1 MKILLGRK
9 ALIIYSILAIL
20 IFLIFSPFGEIRISR
35 LLARLSQ
42 ELIIQ
47 EVNPVRKDQGFLDLK
62 INEKLTQAAQLK
74 AEDMIK
80 RNYFSH
86 TGPEGETPWTWLD
99 QAGYNYAIAG
109 ENLAMDVND
118 PKVLVKAWLD
128 SPAHAKN
135 ILNSHF
141 TDIGIGIAKGE
152 INGRATIVV
161 VMFLGREMNIV
172 EEITQKKEPQVL
184 GALTEEIRNI
194 SPEEP
199 VIVEVFKQEE
209 EPSQELE
216 QGLIISQAGREV
228 DSNKTNFQL
237 INKFPEMVRLILSIL
252 YSILIFLAVFIII
265 LRKERETSFILR
277 PFLLLI
283 LIFLMYLPNLI

>member
-1 MKILLGRK
+1 MKILLGKK

-20 IFLIFSPFGEIRISR
+20 VFLIFSPLGEIKISR

-42 ELIIQ
+42 DLIIQ
-47 EVNPVRKDQGFLDLK
+47 EVNPAREDQGFLDLE

-86 TGPEGETPWTWLD
+86 TGPEGETPWIWLD

-118 PKVLVKAWLD
+118 PKVLVRAWLD

-141 TDIGIGIAKGE
+141 ADIGIGIAKGE
-152 INGRATIVV
+152 ISGRATIVV

-199 VIVEVFKQEE
+199 VIVEVFKREE
-209 EPSQELE
+209 EPSQGLE

-265 LRKERETSFILR
+265 LKKERDPSIIFNSIIL
-277 PFLLLI
+277 LGLI
-283 LIFLMYLPNLI
+283 YLMYLPDIL

>member
-1 MKILLGRK
+1 MKMLLGRK
-9 ALIIYSILAIL
+9 ALIIYSILAVL
-20 IFLIFSPFGEIRISR
+20 IFLVFSPFGEIRISR

-47 EVNPVRKDQGFLDLK
+47 EVNPVRKDQGFLDLE

-86 TGPEGETPWTWLD
+86 TGPEGETPWIWLD

-118 PKVLVKAWLD
+118 PKVLVRAWLD

-141 TDIGIGIAKGE
+141 ADIGIGIAKGE
-152 INGRATIVV
+152 ISGRATIVV

-199 VIVEVFKQEE
+199 VIVEVFKREE
-209 EPSQELE
+209 EPSQGLE

-265 LRKERETSFILR
+265 LKKERDPSIIFNSIIL
-277 PFLLLI
+277 LGLI
-283 LIFLMYLPNLI
+283 YLMYLPDIL

>member
-1 MKILLGRK
+1 MKILLGKK

-20 IFLIFSPFGEIRISR
+20 VFLIFSPFGEIRISR
-35 LLARLSQ
+35 LLARRSQ

-47 EVNPVRKDQGFLDLK
+47 EVNPVRKDKGFLDLE

-118 PKVLVKAWLD
+118 PKVLLKAWLD

-141 TDIGIGIAKGE
+141 ADIGIGIAKGE

-209 EPSQELE
+209 ESSQEFE

-265 LRKERETSFILR
+265 LKKERDPSIIFNSIIL
-277 PFLLLI
+277 LGLI
-283 LIFLMYLPNLI
+283 YLMYLPDIL

>member
-9 ALIIYSILAIL
+9 ALIIYSTLAVL
-20 IFLIFSPFGEIRISR
+20 IFLVFSPFGEIRISR

-47 EVNPVRKDQGFLDLK
+47 EVNPVRKDQGFLDLE

-141 TDIGIGIAKGE
+141 ADIGIGIAKGE

-161 VMFLGREMNIV
+161 VMFLGREMNVV

-209 EPSQELE
+209 ESSQEFE

-265 LRKERETSFILR
+265 LRKERNPSIIFNSIIL
-277 PFLLLI
+277 LGLI
-283 LIFLMYLPNLI
+283 YLMYLPDIL

>member
-1 MKILLGRK
+1 MKILLGKK

-20 IFLIFSPFGEIRISR
+20 VFLIFSPFGEIRISR

-47 EVNPVRKDQGFLDLK
+47 EVNPVRKDQGFLDLE

-141 TDIGIGIAKGE
+141 ADIGIGIAKGE

-209 EPSQELE
+209 EPSQGLE

-265 LRKERETSFILR
+265 LKKERDPAIIFNSIIL
-277 PFLLLI
+277 LGLI
-283 LIFLMYLPNLI
+283 YLMYLPDIL